1 MRWGTFDTSI
11 TTSQKLLRCFCVSDL
26 IIVVQSERFYAAL
39 KGNGALCRLV
49 LLPLES
55 HGYSGRESVMHCL
68 WEMDRWL
75 QTHCVNAVGSTS
87 GPSSQTDAAEAKL
100 TLSSSG
106 AGGGSAPECA
116 PIARTFTCGFG
127 PLSSL

>member
-1 MRWGTFDTSI
+1 MA
-11 TTSQKLLRCFCVSDL
+11 SQINLRANVVF
-26 IIVVQSERFYAAL
+26 VVQSERFYAAL

-75 QTHCVNAVGSTS
+75 QKFCVNSAVEG
-87 GPSSQTDAAEAKL
+87 E
-100 TLSSSG
+100 LSDHKSSG
-106 AGGGSAPECA
+106 DLISAGN
-116 PIARTFTCGFG
+116 
-127 PLSSL
+127 

>member
-1 MRWGTFDTSI
+1 M
-11 TTSQKLLRCFCVSDL
+11 
-26 IIVVQSERFYAAL
+26 QSERFYAAL

-75 QTHCVNAVGSTS
+75 QKYCVNAGDEKSLGQNLNGDLIS
-87 GPSSQTDAAEAKL
+87 
-100 TLSSSG
+100 
-106 AGGGSAPECA
+106 AGKQA
-116 PIARTFTCGFG
+116 
-127 PLSSL
+127 

>member
-1 MRWGTFDTSI
+1 MSSVLVLSTDNGM
-11 TTSQKLLRCFCVSDL
+11 LLL
-26 IIVVQSERFYAAL
+26 VQSERFYAAL

-75 QTHCVNAVGSTS
+75 QKFCVNASDANP
-87 GPSSQTDAAEAKL
+87 GPGKSLNGDLIS
-100 TLSSSG
+100 
-106 AGGGSAPECA
+106 AGQQA
-116 PIARTFTCGFG
+116 
-127 PLSSL
+127 